1 LAREVVVV
9 DPAEADEPP
18 PPQAAKTTVARA
30 ATMNPKRV
38 IQRDV
43 RRGSTPILRQGSGK
57 LQEADAG

>member
-38 IQRDV
+38 IQGDV
-43 RRGSTPILRQGSGK
+43 RRCPEKDLGHRLGSP
-57 LQEADAG
+57 